1 MREEN
6 INTNNKKGI
15 KENIESEEEDKT
27 ELKILSILSQ
37 YKNGISSIFEESDM
51 KEENYFFILFKCPE
65 NFRLKYQTLTK
76 QNLNESINLK
86 LYADY
91 SSKQNIKEKI
101 TNLEENLNIKA
112 GELINKYII
121 ILNQVFEKFFGT
133 NLKLLEKL
141 ISTYF
146 EIKKNEKFE
155 YEDFILL
162 FCSIIKYYSG
172 LNISLE
178 LSNSENYLFIYIFG
192 DENSYTKICKKLNYN
207 LQLNPIAIY
216 YEKNNSNILRK
227 ETNKDNILKNIEFI
241 DYDDKE
247 PLLQPSDKELEFDKI
262 QFEDYDINN
271 PIFWPPYYPY
281 KKDKD
286 EKFRKYEPNDDYHY
300 SKDGNGKNDFDN
312 NYISK
317 FRNIDKLR
325 FIQRILNQI
334 IKFSSL
340 KKIEFFEMMI
350 FKRNNKSYKKKLNE
364 LSLTNIYN
372 PFDYK
377 KCNKTI
383 NFME

>member
-6 INTNNKKGI
+6 INTNNKKEI

-65 NFRLKYQTLTK
+65 NFRLKYQTLAK

-112 GELINKYII
+112 GELINKYVI
-121 ILNQVFEKFFGT
+121 ILNQIFEKFFGT

-271 PIFWPPYYPY
+271 PIFWPP
-281 KKDKD
+281 
-286 EKFRKYEPNDDYHY
+286 ENM
-300 SKDGNGKNDFDN
+300 
-312 NYISK
+312 
-317 FRNIDKLR
+317 
-325 FIQRILNQI
+325 NQ
-334 IKFSSL
+334 
-340 KKIEFFEMMI
+340 MMI
-350 FKRNNKSYKKKLNE
+350 IIIVKME
-364 LSLTNIYN
+364 ME
-372 PFDYK
+372 
-377 KCNKTI
+377 KTTLIIIIFQNSETLI
-383 NFME
+383 NFDSFKEY